1 MEIRNLEYFLEVA
14 RTKSFTKAAQNL
26 FITQPTISR
35 MIKNLEDELE
45 VELFERLGKGV
56 ELTDA
61 GQTILLQA
69 QNIVN
74 SVRGLSGDLS
84 DVMQLKKGQI
94 NIGLPPMIGANFFPR
109 VVGEFNK
116 IYPRIKVHL
125 WEHGAKKVE
134 DDVAAGRLEIG
145 VTLLPVQEEV
155 FQWFSFVKDKLD
167 LVVHPSH
174 RLAGKG
180 SVALAEL
187 AAEEFILFQEDFL
200 LHDRIINDCVSVGF
214 QPRIAFKST
223 QWDFISEMVA
233 ANLGV
238 ALLPG
243 TICRQL
249 DKQRVCLLPLV
260 QPEILWHLAVIWRKD
275 RYLSFAAREWLN
287 FTRQRLQE
295 AGDAGTHHEKNLE

>member
-1 MEIRNLEYFLEVA
+1 MELRNLEYFLEVA

-26 FITQPTISR
+26 FLTQPTISR

-45 VELFERLGKGV
+45 VELFDRLGKGV

-61 GQTILLQA
+61 GQAILLQT

-74 SVRGLSGDLS
+74 SVRALSTDLS

-94 NIGLPPMIGANFFPR
+94 HIGLPPMIGASFFPQ
-109 VVGEFNK
+109 VVGEFQK

-125 WEHGAKKVE
+125 WEYGAKKVE
-134 DDVAAGRLEIG
+134 DDVAAGKLEIG
-145 VTLLPVQEEV
+145 VTLLPVLEDI
-155 FQWFSFVKDKLD
+155 FQWFSFVKDKLSV
-167 LVVHPSH
+167 VVHPSH

-180 SVALAEL
+180 PVTLADLVEDD
-187 AAEEFILFQEDFL
+187 FILFQEDFL
-200 LHDRIINDCVSVGF
+200 LHERIINECVRAGF
-214 QPRIAFKST
+214 QPKIAFKSS

-249 DKQRVCLLPLV
+249 DKTRVCLLSLT
-260 QPEILWHLAVIWRKD
+260 QPEILWHLAVIWCKN
-275 RYLSFAAREWLN
+275 RYLSFAAREWLA
-287 FTRQRLQE
+287 FTRLRLQE
-295 AGDAGTHHEKNLE
+295 IGAGNEKTYPS

>member
-1 MEIRNLEYFLEVA
+1 MIRPATSFDIPRALAIYHSA
-14 RTKSFTKAAQNL
+14 RQFMRRSGNTVQWVNGYPSEA
-26 FITQPTISR
+26 
-35 MIKNLEDELE
+35 
-45 VELFERLGKGV
+45 
-56 ELTDA
+56 
-61 GQTILLQA
+61 LLR
-69 QNIVN
+69 
-74 SVRGLSGDLS
+74 S
-84 DVMQLKKGQI
+84 
-94 NIGLPPMIGANFFPR
+94 
-109 VVGEFNK
+109 
-116 IYPRIKVHL
+116 
-125 WEHGAKKVE
+125 
-134 DDVAAGRLEIG
+134 DVAAGRLEIG
-145 VTLLPVQEEV
+145 VTLLPAPEEV
-155 FQWFSFVKDKLD
+155 CQWFSFVKDKLE
-167 LVVHPSH
+167 LVLHPSH

-180 SVALAEL
+180 AVALAEL

-214 QPRIAFKST
+214 QPKIAFKST

-249 DKQRVCLLPLV
+249 DKERVCLAPLV

-295 AGDAGTHHEKNLE
+295 AGAGRP